1 MRVIILGCGR
11 VGATLAQMLDEEGHD
26 VTIVD
31 LSIDAFRR
39 LSPEFKG
46 TAVVGT
52 GIDEDVLR
60 RAGIEQAEVFVAV
73 TNGDNTNIMASQV
86 AKVGFGVPKVVVRIY
101 DPVREETYRKLGLD
115 TMCPT
120 ILGAL
125 RIKALLEGKRS
136 AEAADL
142 AARVRGSV
150 GGH

>member
-1 MRVIILGCGR
+1 MRVVILGCGR

-31 LSIDAFRR
+31 LNIDAFRR

-60 RAGIEQAEVFVAV
+60 RAGIEQADAFVAV

-86 AKVGFGVPKVVVRIY
+86 AKRVFGVPKVVVRIY

-115 TMCPT
+115 TYCPT
-120 ILGAL
+120 VLGA
-125 RIKALLEGKRS
+125 RNIKLLLEGKAATDLGSRLRS
-136 AEAADL
+136 GA
-142 AARVRGSV
+142 
-150 GGH
+150 

>member
-1 MRVIILGCGR
+1 MRAIILGCGR

-31 LSIDAFRR
+31 ISIDAFRR
-39 LSPEFKG
+39 LSPDFKG

-60 RAGIEQAEVFVAV
+60 RAGIEHADAFVAV

-86 AKVGFGVPKVVVRIY
+86 AKLVFGVPRVVVRIY

-125 RIKALLEGKRS
+125 RIKSGLEGKGS
-136 AEAADL
+136 LEAGDL
-142 AARVRGSV
+142 ASRIRG
-150 GGH
+150 GTTGK